1 MSSPERTASAIALAS
16 ILLML
21 VAQAVVYRPSEPFYN
36 NDENRHVM
44 TGVFFRDVLNDLP
57 IAHPREYAIR
67 YYLQYPALGVPLWP
81 PFFYVVEG
89 LFMTFFGTSALVAK
103 AVILGFSCLACVY
116 LFLLARRTH
125 GGDVAA
131 LAVPLLAFAPV
142 FFELSHQ
149 VMLEIP
155 TLALGLGAT
164 YHFVRFL
171 DLQRRSDLFAAAILS
186 ALAALTRFSAVYLLP
201 VFLFLVIVRRQWG
214 IFRRRDAYLAAGL
227 AILLVAPYY
236 AVTATELGW
245 IYGKLVGGTNV
256 GVTGPPFSLSG
267 LLFYPSQIPG
277 QIGWFAFLPFAV
289 GLVHAVAPSQRRR
302 SLPYL
307 TLAGVIY
314 LVFTPMGIRESRYA
328 IYWVPSLAVFAA
340 DGIHFLSGRLRPGRL
355 RAYAYGALGAF
366 VVLGTAAVSM
376 AKPVSFVRGYEAGA
390 RYVVEHTRTSRCCLF
405 DGGLNGNFIYQMR
418 RLDPGRKL
426 WVLRGDKLL
435 YSVLLYAQVGYA
447 STPKN
452 DEDMLA
458 TIYQYD
464 PELIIVEEPQT
475 FGRIEAAARF
485 RALLARHPER
495 FRLETTIPVETND
508 KGFGNLELKIYRNL
522 IRNPKPSAELEVE
535 MLALRRTIRT
545 NLSPGEKN
553 RK

>member
-21 VAQAVVYRPSEPFYN
+21 AAQAVVYRPSEPFYN

-44 TGVFFRDVLNDLP
+44 TGVFFRDVLSDLP
-57 IAHPREYAIR
+57 IAHPRDYAIR

-81 PFFYVVEG
+81 PLFYFVEG
-89 LFMTFFGTSALVAK
+89 VFMTLFGTSTLVSK
-103 AVILGFSCLACVY
+103 AVVLGFACVACLY
-116 LFLLARRTH
+116 LFFLARRTH
-125 GGDVAA
+125 GAEVAA
-131 LAVPLLAFAPV
+131 LAVPLLAFGPL
-142 FFELSHQ
+142 FFEFSHQ

-171 DLQRRSDLFAAAILS
+171 DLQRRSDLFAAAILA

-201 VFLFLVIVRRQWG
+201 VFLFLVIVRRQWA

-452 DEDMLA
+452 GEDMLA
-458 TIYQYD
+458 TIYKYD
-464 PELIIVEEPQT
+464 PELIVVEEPET
-475 FGRIEAAARF
+475 FGRIEAAERF

>member
-1 MSSPERTASAIALAS
+1 
-16 ILLML
+16 

-125 GGDVAA
+125 GGEVAA
-131 LAVPLLAFAPV
+131 VAVPLLAFAPV

-245 IYGKLVGGTNV
+245 IYGKLVGGT
-256 GVTGPPFSLSG
+256 
-267 LLFYPSQIPG
+267 
-277 QIGWFAFLPFAV
+277 
-289 GLVHAVAPSQRRR
+289 
-302 SLPYL
+302 
-307 TLAGVIY
+307 
-314 LVFTPMGIRESRYA
+314 
-328 IYWVPSLAVFAA
+328 
-340 DGIHFLSGRLRPGRL
+340 
-355 RAYAYGALGAF
+355 
-366 VVLGTAAVSM
+366 
-376 AKPVSFVRGYEAGA
+376 
-390 RYVVEHTRTSRCCLF
+390 
-405 DGGLNGNFIYQMR
+405 
-418 RLDPGRKL
+418 
-426 WVLRGDKLL
+426 
-435 YSVLLYAQVGYA
+435 
-447 STPKN
+447 
-452 DEDMLA
+452 
-458 TIYQYD
+458 
-464 PELIIVEEPQT
+464 
-475 FGRIEAAARF
+475 
-485 RALLARHPER
+485 
-495 FRLETTIPVETND
+495 
-508 KGFGNLELKIYRNL
+508 
-522 IRNPKPSAELEVE
+522 
-535 MLALRRTIRT
+535 
-545 NLSPGEKN
+545 
-553 RK
+553 